1 MSEQLDSLREL
12 LKANQAESAPHI
24 IKLSRTHYEWTI
36 GIGDDHY
43 ASIIMDRDAFLE
55 LMQGQ
60 ELPENMRDEMKGS
73 EI

>member
-1 MSEQLDSLREL
+1 MSKQLDSLRNVF
-12 LKANQAESAPHI
+12 KGNKAESAPHI
-24 IKLSRTHYEWTI
+24 IRLSRTHYEWTI

-43 ASIIMDRDAFLE
+43 ATIIMDSDAFLE

-60 ELPENMRDEMKGS
+60 ELPENMRDEMKGG